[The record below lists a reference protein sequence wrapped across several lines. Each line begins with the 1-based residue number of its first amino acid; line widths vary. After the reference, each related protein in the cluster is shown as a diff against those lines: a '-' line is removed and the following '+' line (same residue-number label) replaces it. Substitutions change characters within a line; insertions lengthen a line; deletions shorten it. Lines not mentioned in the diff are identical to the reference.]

1 VKKLLPAL
9 LAALALYGVAL
20 LVVPVVCAGEP
31 CGGAG
36 SIDCCTL
43 GGIFEDDAKLGGN
56 NICQSAPTS
65 DVAPDDLIV
74 SSAPAYPQ
82 GTQTASDLILAG
94 GLDEKYITVDDYTL
108 ATTDTVTTTVNDTAL
123 AALVEGTDFDCITSN
138 AVCATNL
145 AAAMTAQSGITA
157 AAVGAVVYLTPIQCP
172 TWGLST
178 AVADGGVDGAFATA
192 TNGTDGVVR
201 LGSDLDLN
209 GAHALI
215 VDADG
220 DSLIEAAGDDIVDFD
235 AGGVTRLRLQNTQV
249 KTWVPFEM
257 NGQRVWDDGAAV
269 DIGSTGGCSPSV
281 VADAAGNVCMGGDSE
296 VVGSLAQSGSNGQ
309 TIERDPDQCQTLTF
323 AANPGDA
330 TKTTSSLVPDG
341 AWLYS
346 ISTRVLVQ
354 GTNCTDF
361 DIGDGTSVNI
371 FGDAIAVTAGTT
383 TTNAD
388 AEATYANPIG
398 VSPAGDMDV
407 TLTANG
413 GNCFDLS
420 VRVCPVYETF
430 GAPAN

>member
-43 GGIFEDDAKLGGN
+43 GGIFEDDAKMGGN

-108 ATTDTVTTTVNDTAL
+108 GSTDTVTTTVNGTAL

-138 AVCATNL
+138 SVCATNL
-145 AAAMTAQSGITA
+145 ATAMDAQAGIEATAVA
-157 AAVGAVVYLTPIQCP
+157 AVVYLTPIQCDS
-172 TWGLST
+172 WGLST
-178 AVADGGVDGAFATA
+178 VIADGGVDGAFATA
-192 TNGTDGVVR
+192 TNGSDGQVYIPTQLLLNTGENAAPSVSYVNDTDTGIRFVTAGIRNIIAGNQR
-201 LGSDLDLN
+201 LNITASQIDAFADVDLN
-209 GAHALI
+209 ANCVCSSTSATDVG
-215 VDADG
+215 G
-220 DSLIEAAGDDIVDFD
+220 DCTPVS
-235 AGGVTRLRLQNTQV
+235 
-249 KTWVPFEM
+249 
-257 NGQRVWDDGAAV
+257 
-269 DIGSTGGCSPSV
+269 
-281 VADAAGNVCMGGDSE
+281 VADAALNTCMPADVE
-296 VVGSLAQSGSNGQ
+296 VQGVLVQVGSNGQ
-309 TIERDPDQCQTLTF
+309 TAERDLDKCQTMTF
-323 AANPGDA
+323 AASPGDA
-330 TKTTSSLVPDG
+330 TKVTSGLVPDG

-346 ISTRVLVQ
+346 IATRVLVE
-354 GTNCTDF
+354 GTNCTSF
-361 DIGDGTSVNI
+361 KIGDGSDDDI
-371 FGDAIAVTAGTT
+371 FGAAVALTVGTT

-388 AEATYANPIG
+388 ATASFANP
-398 VSPAGDMDV
+398 ALAATEV